1 MTTPDLLPAQC
12 PNCGGKLNV
21 DPSLDSLTCQFC
33 NTEHMI
39 RRNVSGTISLEAFAR
54 CPLCKRNDQVEKIS
68 AILNKQTSQS
78 NGYVPQ
84 QRIFT
89 DNNGHVQSRTINV
102 QVQTKHETTLA
113 QRLVSPEKPKA
124 PGKMQTWPIL
134 LLAVP
139 AIFYAQSTRGF
150 LTMLVALLFTA
161 GLFAIW
167 IVLEKDNKKKH
178 IENMMAH
185 ERELGRWKQAVSRW
199 QSLYYCG
206 RDDIVF
212 VPGEKTSANMVDF
225 IQYVYTLPR
234 LNSED

>member
-1 MTTPDLLPAQC
+1 MTTPDLIPAQC
-12 PNCGGKLNV
+12 PNCGGKLHV

-33 NTEHMI
+33 KTEHII
-39 RRNVSGTISLEAFAR
+39 RRNASGTISLETFAR

-78 NGYVPQ
+78 SGYVPQ
-84 QRIFT
+84 QRVYT
-89 DNNGHVQSRTINV
+89 DGDGRVQSRTINV

-113 QRLVSPEKPKA
+113 QRLAPPEKPKA
-124 PGKMQTWPIL
+124 PGEVQTWPVL
-134 LLAVP
+134 LLAIP

-167 IVLEKDNKKKH
+167 IVLQKANKKTH

-206 RDDIVF
+206 RDDVVF
-212 VPGEKTSANMVDF
+212 VPGEKTCANMEDLM
-225 IQYVYTLPR
+225 QYVYTIPAKS
-234 LNSED
+234 SEN